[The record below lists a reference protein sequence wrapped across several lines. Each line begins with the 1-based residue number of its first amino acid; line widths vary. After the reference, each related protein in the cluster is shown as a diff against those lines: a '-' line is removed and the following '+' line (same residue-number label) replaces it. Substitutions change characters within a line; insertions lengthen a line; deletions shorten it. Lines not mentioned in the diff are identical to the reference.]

1 METMC
6 LFSFKAF
13 TVYGMWYKLIHACLL
28 LYPQFD
34 IIATAK
40 DAFVDYV
47 ENNSLHQTEEFWQ
60 CNIKLHILHDM
71 NKVVPCV
78 TNSKALKENGHM
90 WPSYM
95 ESFTLRA

>member
-1 METMC
+1 MTVFLQSFYCLWHVVQTYSC
-6 LFSFKAF
+6 LFASISI
-13 TVYGMWYKLIHACLL
+13 V
-28 LYPQFD
+28 LYY
-34 IIATAK
+34 TAK

-60 CNIKLHILHDM
+60 CNIKLHILHNI

-78 TNSKALKENGHM
+78 TNSKGLKENGHT

-95 ESFTLRA
+95 ESFTLKA